1 VISLRQKPL
10 TNPQPYMLT
19 PVFRDNNGRRTAL
32 GASCEPPTPDLLADF
47 RLFLDDTSIVG
58 LVEQAVDEVASKLPQ
73 WPCTGAAPTPRS
85 MLCLLTYSYLV
96 CRFASDDIAQS
107 CKSDPVAKYLSS
119 GHTPNN
125 EAIRAFRRANRP
137 WIEQCL
143 AGVISSVADQP
154 ATLLARAQVNPVNQ
168 ELLSDPPALQ
178 LARRRVEL
186 ATMFDMA
193 LSE

>member
-1 VISLRQKPL
+1 MK
-10 TNPQPYMLT
+10 
-19 PVFRDNNGRRTAL
+19 TAL
-32 GASCEPPTPDLLADF
+32 AQNGTAANKRSRQDKGASCEPPGPALLGDF

-58 LVEQAVDEVASKLPQ
+58 LVEQAVEEVTSKLPRLPL
-73 WPCTGAAPTPRS
+73 WGAATMPRS
-85 MLCLLTYSYLV
+85 MLGLLTYSYLV

-119 GHTPNN
+119 GHTLND

-143 AGVISSVADQP
+143 AGVISKVADQP
-154 ATLLARAQVNPVNQ
+154 AVLLARAQVNPVSQ
-168 ELLSDPPALQ
+168 EFLSDSPALQ
-178 LARRRVEL
+178 LACRRVDL
-186 ATMFDMA
+186 ATLFDMA